1 MFHMNTRSLSK
12 NFDQLQN
19 VLSAVET
26 NFDVV
31 GITETKQQVE
41 KDFITNVDLDEYC
54 FYTQPSNSNAGGV
67 ALYVYNKLDHTERN
81 DLGKLDDDFESI
93 WTEIKNK
100 KGENFLCGCLDEH
113 PNTDTAKFMEYIES
127 TLTVMA

>member
-1 MFHMNTRSLSK
+1 MFHVNTRSLSK

-26 NFDVV
+26 KFDVV
-31 GITETKQQVE
+31 GTTETKQQVE
-41 KDFITNVDLDEYC
+41 KDFIIVDLDGYC
-54 FYTQPSNSNAGGV
+54 VYTQPSNSNACGV
-67 ALYVYNKLDHTERN
+67 ALYVNNKLEYLESN

-100 KGENFLCGCLDEH
+100 KGKNFLCDCFI
-113 PNTDTAKFMEYIES
+113 PTSKY
-127 TLTVMA
+127 